1 MRDLSR
7 LFRPKSI
14 AVVGGGIWCRSVI
27 EQSKKIGFKGQLW
40 PVHVSASHVAGHAAF
55 RSVDELPSAPDATF
69 IGVNRRITVDVVG
82 ALARRGSGGAVCFAS
97 GFLEAQAEASDGLE
111 LQSRLLE
118 EAQDMPIIG
127 PNCYGFINY
136 LDGAALWPDQHGGIA
151 VESGVALIT
160 QSSNMAINIS
170 MQKRGLPLA
179 FVVTVG
185 NQAQVGFS
193 EIGRFLLS
201 DKRVTALGLHIESIG
216 DIQAF
221 EALAGE
227 ARNLGKGIV
236 AIKIGKS
243 EKAQAATI
251 SHTASLA
258 GNDFGATSVLQRL
271 GVARVDSVPELLETL
286 KLLHLYGSL
295 SGNRVGSM
303 SCSGG
308 EASLM
313 ADTGMKRE
321 VQFPDLKEIQK
332 IGLGSVLGP
341 MVALANPLDYHT
353 YIWGDAARMGA
364 AFLAMMQ
371 GDLDIGCV
379 IVDFPRS
386 DYCSREAWRC
396 VLEAAEITK
405 KNSSLPLALVAS
417 LPENMPENI
426 AKRLIANNI
435 VPLCGF
441 AESLVAIEA
450 ASFIGRTLLNTEPIL
465 KVRPSINPL
474 IIDEADAKEC
484 LSMFGLEVPKYQIA
498 STRDELQSACS
509 EIEFPIVLKARGLA
523 HKSES
528 EAVKLNLMS
537 IEDVDRAAKKMN
549 VRHFLLEEMVTD
561 GICELLIG
569 VTKDPAHGFV
579 LTIAAGGVLT
589 ELLKDQISLIL
600 PVNEGE
606 VINVLDRLKIAPLLK
621 GYRGKPSA
629 NYPSIVRAV
638 MALQAYVFYNAN
650 EVEEIEVNPLIVTP
664 ERAIAADALIRQ
676 GVLDVRQSD

>member
-27 EQSKKIGFKGQLW
+27 EQCKKIGFQGQLW
-40 PVHVSASHVAGHAAF
+40 PVHLSASHVAGHAAF

-170 MQKRGLPLA
+170 MQRRGLPMA
-179 FVVTVG
+179 YVVTVG

-193 EIGRFLLS
+193 EIGRFLLR

-405 KNSSLPLALVAS
+405 KNSALPLALVAS

-465 KVRPSINPL
+465 KGRPSINPL

-537 IEDVDRAAKKMN
+537 IEDVDSAAKKMN

-569 VTKDPAHGFV
+569 VTKDLAHGFV

-589 ELLKDQISLIL
+589 ELLKDQFSLIL

-629 NYPSIVRAV
+629 NYPSIVGAV
-638 MALQAYVFYNAN
+638 MALQAYVLYNAN

-676 GVLDVRQSD
+676 GVLDVRKSD